1 MWENGDF
8 DVLFMMDAS
17 SQPSR
22 WWALGQEG
30 EPVSAHIFGLRLV
43 IPRREPILLV
53 DDDPDQLRVLHTMIA
68 AAGYS
73 VTSTES
79 VQEALD
85 ILKEKPFKAIVTDY
99 KMPEMDGLEFIR
111 RARRLETEW
120 RIYSIPVV
128 VLTSCGEDLEFVALE
143 HGADMFCE
151 KFRAGN
157 LLAKQIRFLLE
168 M

>member
-1 MWENGDF
+1 MWKNGF
-8 DVLFMMDAS
+8 LYILSMLDAS
-17 SQPSR
+17 SQPYR

-30 EPVSAHIFGLRLV
+30 DPVSSHIFGLRLV
-43 IPRREPILLV
+43 VPRRESVLVV

-85 ILKEKPFKAIVTDY
+85 ILKGKRFRAIVTDY

-111 RARRLETEW
+111 QARRLEAAW
-120 RIYSIPVV
+120 PLSSIPVV
-128 VLTSCGEDLEFVALE
+128 MLTSCGEEMEFVALE

-151 KFRAGN
+151 KYRAGN
-157 LLAKQIRFLLE
+157 LLVKQIRFLLE